1 MTGGS
6 DGAGVVALA
15 ALHHLALPHLVFD
28 PLERLVSLNKAAER
42 LLPGLQSSLSTIS
55 DVFALPAPAPDPGR
69 DHADGLQQGAA
80 PPNIRFLDALADRSP
95 AWGAQEEAVL
105 DVLPSTGGGGGPST
119 AVQTVAVAV
128 SRFIP
133 PGQKAAPGRD
143 HLYSVVLVRPV
154 VDRQDRQ
161 GSPNTVGERR
171 GSAAAAAPF
180 LRRAESD
187 PPADH
192 TPTLRST
199 TFADPFNKS
208 SIARRRASEVAA
220 SGVRAVRPPIPPTS
234 SSSGSDSTQT
244 IAQRRMS
251 SVSTVSTVTAS
262 SEAPHLAH
270 SAVAAANAAESP
282 TSTRGSGSAGGSS
295 SGQRSVGTG
304 SAYSSTS
311 TAATTP
317 PSSSRSA
324 SISKSAPPPPV
335 PEVPEDYRGIGVS
348 VSSAG
353 IQLTH
358 SVEARNGGGLNSPL
372 RTTGPATTD
381 WSPKLALANLDPDV
395 TPIGSVAGPPPQT
408 SRPSSVARASSS
420 LSIRGADDDFA
431 SSSSTSV
438 ADSCTTSTSAHP
450 LPPQPP
456 PPPPPLHS
464 PRPTALPPLPEQKPR
479 IKPDPAS
486 LLRFAALAN
495 LPHTGVIVSDPD
507 LSSGY
512 ANALARE
519 LLMGVPSTDGLSK
532 VDDSETGDER
542 SAFEWWENG
551 CWDASEEPWS
561 SASAGTQGSSSTSA
575 SQPFFS
581 PMSEMR
587 HNPLDAREII
597 AAGNASAVE
606 RGKGTVGSSLRI
618 SKPSDS
624 SRHRMNISGI
634 LARTL
639 VSEEKRKAA
648 LGRDVPGVGAEE
660 QQGSR
665 FSTAGGASHLP
676 NYSSS
681 IASGL
686 TSPASTT
693 SRSSSN
699 VSRQTPQ
706 FVSAGGVSNRKSYRV
721 FDATFSQRTID
732 PFGPMLEMVARKG
745 EMPPSVGAS
754 DDDEEDDDE
763 FSSGGRVMNGMLVGV
778 EIEVWSA
785 GTQDVDSPGAATA
798 HTSSAL
804 KAASFVAANPF
815 ANRKKRVRRRVLEVT
830 AAPLRAPAA
839 DGTMQHL
846 GGILLLR
853 DRTDARKRE
862 EAAQSSHRKRGK
874 QNSPSYH
881 KQILDNLPQMVWT
894 TSPLGSHTY
903 YNQTWYTY
911 TGLEPEDSLGVG
923 WQSPFHPDDMDSC
936 LKAWSHS
943 LETGE
948 PYSVE
953 YRCRRFDGEWRW
965 FLGRALPF
973 RDPDGT
979 IKGWSGTCTDF
990 EDLYR
995 QNAAVVQGAG
1005 CLLIATDCDGR
1016 ITFFEGAQKE
1026 AVLAEANLSGSIE
1039 GRFLSELDSAPDL
1052 LRALNRVVSG
1062 DTPSAEVAWGRG
1074 DRSFRCSLTPLTE
1087 SRNNSPVIVGC
1098 IIVAHDITD
1107 LVSIQARLKQSRDK
1121 ASQLE
1126 AAEVAAKEASRL
1138 KSEFLALTSHELRTP
1153 IAHMLGLSELLL
1165 AEELSESQ
1173 RALVTQLLRSG
1184 DVLLELVGQVLDM
1197 GKVEAGKLDLE
1208 IRPFSLNEL
1217 STDVG
1222 LYAMTATKKGLQ
1234 FEEDVDKFDRPVMG
1248 DMPRL
1253 RQVLVNLLG
1262 NAIKFTPRGTIT
1274 LRIKRVEEDETGV
1287 LVRWQVADTGIGI
1300 PKETIPAL
1308 FQPFQRFGG
1317 TGLGLSISKRLIE
1330 LMGGRIQLESEYGVG
1345 TTMTVEVRLDKVSN
1359 QALAAST
1366 SSSPASA
1373 DMLKKEDV
1381 QILVVDDNELN
1392 RSICTRL
1399 LSKAGFSVESVGNG
1413 YEALEALER
1422 KRFDLVLMDNQM
1434 EGLDG
1439 LQTTIRIRQ
1448 SNNPQVAHVKI
1459 IALTASALKGDRDAF
1474 LASGADGY
1482 LSKPV
1487 RAAVLESTIL
1497 RTLSPHIAP
1506 SAAASLGLSG
1516 TALVGTPPVDT
1527 ASRGSYDFGGDV
1539 NGQRETGAASYP

>member
-1 MTGGS
+1 MAGGS
-6 DGAGVVALA
+6 DAGVVALA

-42 LLPGLQSSLSTIS
+42 LLPGLQSSVSAIA
-55 DVFALPAPAPDPGR
+55 DVFAIPAPAPDGP

-80 PPNIRFLDALADRSP
+80 STPHNIRFLDALAERSP

-105 DVLPSTGGGGGPST
+105 DVLPSTGAGGGTST
-119 AVQTVAVAV
+119 AVQKTVAVAV

-133 PGQKAAPGRD
+133 PGTKAAPGRD

-154 VDRQDRQ
+154 VDRQSRQ
-161 GSPNTVGERR
+161 DSPDAVGSRR
-171 GSAAAAAPF
+171 GSASAAGAPF

-187 PPADH
+187 PSADN
-192 TPTLRST
+192 TPTLRSS

-208 SIARRRASEVAA
+208 SIARRRASEVA
-220 SGVRAVRPPIPPTS
+220 GVRAVRPPIPPTS
-234 SSSGSDSTQT
+234 SSSGSDSSQT

-251 SVSTVSTVTAS
+251 SVSNVSTVTAS

-270 SAVAAANAAESP
+270 SAVVAANAAESP

-304 SAYSSTS
+304 SAYSSAS

-335 PEVPEDYRGIGVS
+335 PEVPEDYRGVGVS

-358 SVEARNGGGLNSPL
+358 SVEARNGLSSPL

-395 TPIGSVAGPPPQT
+395 TPIGSVGRPPQT
-408 SRPSSVARASSS
+408 SRPSSAARASSS
-420 LSIRGADDDFA
+420 LSVRGADDGVA

-438 ADSCTTSTSAHP
+438 ADTFTTSTPAPP
-450 LPPQPP
+450 LPAPP
-456 PPPPPLHS
+456 PPPPPHS
-464 PRPTALPPLPEQKPR
+464 PRPTALPPVPEPKPR

-561 SASAGTQGSSSTSA
+561 SASAGTQGSSSTT

-587 HNPLDAREII
+587 NNPLDAREII

-606 RGKGTVGSSLRI
+606 RGKGTAGSGLRI

-624 SRHRMNISGI
+624 SRRRMNISGI
-634 LARTL
+634 LARSL

-648 LGRDVPGVGAEE
+648 LGRDGAAGVSAEE
-660 QQGSR
+660 QQHASR
-665 FSTAGGASHLP
+665 FSTAGGTSHLP
-676 NYSSS
+676 DYGSS
-681 IASGL
+681 IPSGL

-754 DDDEEDDDE
+754 DDEEDDDE

-785 GTQDVDSPGAATA
+785 DTLDMDSPGAATA

-804 KAASFVAANPF
+804 KAASFVTANPF

-853 DRTDARKRE
+853 DRTDERKRE
-862 EAAQSSHRKRGK
+862 EAAQSSQRKRGK

-923 WQSPFHPDDMDSC
+923 WQSPFHPGASDQTD
-936 LKAWSHS
+936 
-943 LETGE
+943 
-948 PYSVE
+948 
-953 YRCRRFDGEWRW
+953 
-965 FLGRALPF
+965 
-973 RDPDGT
+973 RD
-979 IKGWSGTCTDF
+979 
-990 EDLYR
+990 R
-995 QNAAVVQGAG
+995 
-1005 CLLIATDCDGR
+1005 
-1016 ITFFEGAQKE
+1016 
-1026 AVLAEANLSGSIE
+1026 
-1039 GRFLSELDSAPDL
+1039 
-1052 LRALNRVVSG
+1052 
-1062 DTPSAEVAWGRG
+1062 
-1074 DRSFRCSLTPLTE
+1074 
-1087 SRNNSPVIVGC
+1087 
-1098 IIVAHDITD
+1098 
-1107 LVSIQARLKQSRDK
+1107 
-1121 ASQLE
+1121 
-1126 AAEVAAKEASRL
+1126 
-1138 KSEFLALTSHELRTP
+1138 
-1153 IAHMLGLSELLL
+1153 
-1165 AEELSESQ
+1165 
-1173 RALVTQLLRSG
+1173 
-1184 DVLLELVGQVLDM
+1184 DM
-1197 GKVEAGKLDLE
+1197 G
-1208 IRPFSLNEL
+1208 N
-1217 STDVG
+1217 
-1222 LYAMTATKKGLQ
+1222 
-1234 FEEDVDKFDRPVMG
+1234 
-1248 DMPRL
+1248 
-1253 RQVLVNLLG
+1253 
-1262 NAIKFTPRGTIT
+1262 
-1274 LRIKRVEEDETGV
+1274 
-1287 LVRWQVADTGIGI
+1287 
-1300 PKETIPAL
+1300 
-1308 FQPFQRFGG
+1308 
-1317 TGLGLSISKRLIE
+1317 
-1330 LMGGRIQLESEYGVG
+1330 
-1345 TTMTVEVRLDKVSN
+1345 
-1359 QALAAST
+1359 
-1366 SSSPASA
+1366 
-1373 DMLKKEDV
+1373 
-1381 QILVVDDNELN
+1381 
-1392 RSICTRL
+1392 
-1399 LSKAGFSVESVGNG
+1399 
-1413 YEALEALER
+1413 
-1422 KRFDLVLMDNQM
+1422 
-1434 EGLDG
+1434 
-1439 LQTTIRIRQ
+1439 
-1448 SNNPQVAHVKI
+1448 
-1459 IALTASALKGDRDAF
+1459 
-1474 LASGADGY
+1474 
-1482 LSKPV
+1482 
-1487 RAAVLESTIL
+1487 
-1497 RTLSPHIAP
+1497 
-1506 SAAASLGLSG
+1506 
-1516 TALVGTPPVDT
+1516 
-1527 ASRGSYDFGGDV
+1527 
-1539 NGQRETGAASYP
+1539 

>member
-1 MTGGS
+1 MSILWSNHESEDPRTDSSSPRAPPLTRGDLPEGKNYRFCVIARGGGQPAELDPSVHPAGGQYSTRVYGRSSDPVKVKLRATLTSRCCSRMCSTSRGRDPLSLAPSHAYIHETSRTQITGFADS
-6 DGAGVVALA
+6 DMAGGTDAGVVALA
-15 ALHHLALPHLVFD
+15 ALHHLALPHFVFD

-42 LLPGLQSSLSTIS
+42 LMPGLQSSVSTIS
-55 DVFALPAPAPDPGR
+55 DVFALPAPATAPDGR
-69 DHADGLQQGAA
+69 GDHADGLLQGAA
-80 PPNIRFLDALADRSP
+80 AAGSIAPSTPPNIRFLDALADRSP

-105 DVLPSTGGGGGPST
+105 DVLLPSTRGGGT
-119 AVQTVAVAV
+119 LAVVQTVAVAV

-154 VDRQDRQ
+154 VDRHDRQ
-161 GSPNTVGERR
+161 DSPDSVGSRR
-171 GSAAAAAPF
+171 GSASAAAPF

-187 PPADH
+187 PSADN
-192 TPTLRST
+192 TPTLRSS

-234 SSSGSDSTQT
+234 SSSGRDSTQT

-324 SISKSAPPPPV
+324 SISKSLPPPPV

-358 SVEARNGGGLNSPL
+358 SVEAKNGGGLSSPL

-381 WSPKLALANLDPDV
+381 WSPKLALANLNPDV

-408 SRPSSVARASSS
+408 SRSSSVARASSS

-438 ADSCTTSTSAHP
+438 ADSVTTSTPAPP
-450 LPPQPP
+450 LPPP

-464 PRPTALPPLPEQKPR
+464 PRPTALPPVPEQKPR

-561 SASAGTQGSSSTSA
+561 SASAGTQGSSSTST

-606 RGKGTVGSSLRI
+606 RGKGTAGSSLRI

-624 SRHRMNISGI
+624 SRRRMNISGI
-634 LARTL
+634 LARSL

-648 LGRDVPGVGAEE
+648 LGRDGTAAEE
-660 QQGSR
+660 QHGPR
-665 FSTAGGASHLP
+665 PSTVAGALHLP
-676 NYSSS
+676 EYGSS
-681 IASGL
+681 IPSGL

-745 EMPPSVGAS
+745 EMPPSVGTS
-754 DDDEEDDDE
+754 DDEEDDDE

-785 GTQDVDSPGAATA
+785 DAQDMDSPGAATA

-815 ANRKKRVRRRVLEVT
+815 ANRKKRVRRRVIEVT

-853 DRTDARKRE
+853 DRTDERKRE

-923 WQSPFHPDDMDSC
+923 WQSPFHPGTSTQVD
-936 LKAWSHS
+936 
-943 LETGE
+943 
-948 PYSVE
+948 
-953 YRCRRFDGEWRW
+953 R
-965 FLGRALPF
+965 GR
-973 RDPDGT
+973 
-979 IKGWSGTCTDF
+979 
-990 EDLYR
+990 
-995 QNAAVVQGAG
+995 
-1005 CLLIATDCDGR
+1005 
-1016 ITFFEGAQKE
+1016 
-1026 AVLAEANLSGSIE
+1026 
-1039 GRFLSELDSAPDL
+1039 
-1052 LRALNRVVSG
+1052 
-1062 DTPSAEVAWGRG
+1062 
-1074 DRSFRCSLTPLTE
+1074 
-1087 SRNNSPVIVGC
+1087 
-1098 IIVAHDITD
+1098 
-1107 LVSIQARLKQSRDK
+1107 
-1121 ASQLE
+1121 
-1126 AAEVAAKEASRL
+1126 
-1138 KSEFLALTSHELRTP
+1138 
-1153 IAHMLGLSELLL
+1153 
-1165 AEELSESQ
+1165 
-1173 RALVTQLLRSG
+1173 
-1184 DVLLELVGQVLDM
+1184 DM
-1197 GKVEAGKLDLE
+1197 G
-1208 IRPFSLNEL
+1208 N
-1217 STDVG
+1217 
-1222 LYAMTATKKGLQ
+1222 
-1234 FEEDVDKFDRPVMG
+1234 
-1248 DMPRL
+1248 
-1253 RQVLVNLLG
+1253 
-1262 NAIKFTPRGTIT
+1262 
-1274 LRIKRVEEDETGV
+1274 
-1287 LVRWQVADTGIGI
+1287 
-1300 PKETIPAL
+1300 
-1308 FQPFQRFGG
+1308 
-1317 TGLGLSISKRLIE
+1317 
-1330 LMGGRIQLESEYGVG
+1330 
-1345 TTMTVEVRLDKVSN
+1345 
-1359 QALAAST
+1359 
-1366 SSSPASA
+1366 
-1373 DMLKKEDV
+1373 
-1381 QILVVDDNELN
+1381 
-1392 RSICTRL
+1392 
-1399 LSKAGFSVESVGNG
+1399 
-1413 YEALEALER
+1413 
-1422 KRFDLVLMDNQM
+1422 
-1434 EGLDG
+1434 
-1439 LQTTIRIRQ
+1439 
-1448 SNNPQVAHVKI
+1448 
-1459 IALTASALKGDRDAF
+1459 
-1474 LASGADGY
+1474 
-1482 LSKPV
+1482 
-1487 RAAVLESTIL
+1487 
-1497 RTLSPHIAP
+1497 
-1506 SAAASLGLSG
+1506 
-1516 TALVGTPPVDT
+1516 
-1527 ASRGSYDFGGDV
+1527 
-1539 NGQRETGAASYP
+1539 